1 MKAIKVIEPFKVEIV
16 DVPNPTIK
24 KDDDVIVR
32 ITSGGICGSDIGI
45 WNGTNS
51 LATYP
56 RLIGHEFGGIVTE
69 VGSAVTSVKPGDKVA
84 VDPVVSCGHCYACR
98 IGRHNVCSTLE
109 VMGVHRQTHVHQTRP
124 SPRR

>member
-32 ITSGGICGSDIGI
+32 ITSGGICDSDIGI

-69 VGSAVTSVKPGDKVA
+69 VGSAVTSVKLVTK
-84 VDPVVSCGHCYACR
+84 
-98 IGRHNVCSTLE
+98 L
-109 VMGVHRQTHVHQTRP
+109 QLTRL
-124 SPRR
+124 